1 MSKMQIDRSELVA
14 TDGLVPNKQ
23 TNQQTHQIYFFFF
36 FSFFFEKERKRER
49 EKERKRE
56 GRNIDVIGN
65 VASFI
70 YCDQVTGDKS

>member
-56 GRNIDVIGN
+56 REREEILMLSATSPVLSTAI
-65 VASFI
+65 
-70 YCDQVTGDKS
+70 K